1 MRSAIALGLAL
12 LLGACNMTGILVK
25 GQTDGAREFSKQRG
39 KAFADPE
46 MVGPVIANGIVVN
59 EGYLYYV
66 PDYEPL
72 LMSTIFSNIA
82 YGVGWLQAES
92 HQAEID
98 GDLDKAEHLN
108 FRAGLLYA
116 RALYLAKRLLRLRD
130 SGFDAAIASGVD
142 TFKLWVDDNFYEKE
156 DAEPLL
162 IAALA
167 YAVAMIESEEGLA
180 AAVDLPLARYMLER
194 SVELDPELEGGQAL
208 SVIGVMECTMPEMLG
223 GRPKLG
229 LALLQRAASFT
240 HRQNHGIL
248 VSMAERCA
256 VALQDRKMFTSLLM
270 EVIEAGDVEEYRL
283 PNKLARHKASRL
295 LKQIDELFYD

>member
-12 LLGACNMTGILVK
+12 LLGACNMTSILVK
-25 GQTDGAREFSKQRG
+25 GQTDGARKFTEERG
-39 KAFADPE
+39 THFADPE
-46 MVGPVIANGIVVN
+46 MVGPVIANGIVTN
-59 EGYLYYV
+59 EGFLYYV

-72 LMSTIFSNIA
+72 LMSAVFSNIA

-130 SGFDAAIASGVD
+130 SGFDAAVANGVD
-142 TFKLWVDDNFYEKE
+142 SFKQWVDQNFYEE
-156 DAEPLL
+156 RDAEPLL

-194 SVELDPELEGGQAL
+194 SVELDEDLEGGQAL

-223 GRPKLG
+223 GKPKLG
-229 LALLQRAASFT
+229 LALLKRAAALT
-240 HRQNHGIL
+240 NRTNHGVL

-283 PNKLARHKASRL
+283 PNKLARHKAERL
-295 LKQIDELFYD
+295 LQQIDELFYD